1 MTREMVNYLKGNTML
16 KLYNLGCSFAYGN
29 CVPTRNVIGNEH
41 KGPGTFLAQY
51 LNRSEVNLA
60 RNGNSIDGILRRLYT
75 HKFDKNGIILI
86 GVPPAGRFQVVSK
99 IEQRYNKE
107 RATKA
112 SVFGKT
118 TPAQNCIKYAYTKG
132 PETRGDY
139 FHTLKWPDFI
149 SEKLNET
156 AKYHVLFTILKIQT
170 KLKELGLEYYIY
182 NSVSPLG
189 VPKNEET
196 ISIKEQIDWSNYYKP
211 EESMFDIVKSNSD
224 YELAEG
230 DQHPN
235 HLAYEIWFRGFVDW
249 LKNK

>member
-1 MTREMVNYLKGNTML
+1 ML

-60 RNGNSIDGILRRLYT
+60 RNGNSIDGVLRKLYT
-75 HKFDKNGIILI
+75 YNYEKDGIILI

-99 IEQRYNKE
+99 TEQRYNKE

-118 TPAQNCIKYAYTKG
+118 SNAQNCIKYAYAKG

-139 FHTLKWPDFI
+139 FHTLKWPDMLTDKI
-149 SEKLNET
+149 NET
-156 AKYHVLFTILKIQT
+156 AKYHALFTILKIQT
-170 KLKELGLEYYIY
+170 KLRELGLEYYIY
-182 NSVSPLG
+182 NSVSAVG
-189 VPKNEET
+189 TPKNEET
-196 ISIKEQIDWSNYYKP
+196 ISLKEQIDWSNYYKP
-211 EESMFDIVKSNSD
+211 EESMFDIVKTD
-224 YELAEG
+224 TKYELAEG

>member
-118 TPAQNCIKYAYTKG
+118 SNAQNCIKYAYTKG
-132 PETRGDY
+132 PGQDGDF
-139 FHTLKWPDFI
+139 FHTLKWPDI
-149 SEKLNET
+149 LTDKINET
-156 AKYHVLFTILKIQT
+156 AKYHALFTILKIQT